1 MLTETPAGQFEPGLS
16 ESDNRNHCHPQGPIP
31 NDSGSD
37 SRSRI
42 RRLPPKFRL
51 QRVFCLI
58 GPPPRRP
65 ARKKENIMSRDLSKV
80 RNIGIAAHI
89 DAGKTTVSER
99 ILYYTGKIHKMGEV
113 HEGTAVMDFDE
124 EEQKRGI
131 TINSAATTCP
141 WDRNGERYTIN
152 LIDTPG
158 HVDFTA
164 EVERSL
170 RVLDGAV
177 AVFDGKE
184 GVEAQS
190 ETVWRQATKYNV
202 PRICFVNKMD
212 KLGADFDFSF
222 NSIIERLGAPAVAV
236 QIPIGQSNT
245 FKGIIDLLRGVAIYY
260 KLDDDKDKGKTMVEK
275 PIPPEEQERFEKW
288 KHQLIEKVAETDDA
302 LTEKYLNGEEISDAE
317 LRAALRK
324 ATISFKLHPVFTG
337 SALKYVG
344 VQRLLDGV
352 VDYLP
357 SPMDVPAIKGHDLK
371 DPEKILERHSN
382 PDEPFSALAF
392 KIVSDQHGDLTY
404 IRVYS
409 GRLEKGSRVLN
420 ANRGKRE
427 NISRMFQMH
436 AADRIPIDVAE
447 AGDIVACIG
456 IKDALTGDTLCD
468 QDHPIILE
476 RPTFPEPVISMSIE
490 PKTAADKQKL
500 GEALTTLKREDP
512 TFRANYDD
520 ETGQTI
526 IAGMGELHLEILGMR
541 LTRDHKVDV
550 IVGKPKVA
558 YKETI
563 TKTVHNVRGKH
574 VKQSGGRGQYGDCSI
589 NLEPFDGTG
598 VDADTLKK
606 WNWAD
611 GIAFENKIF
620 GGSIPKEY
628 IPSIEYGCR
637 MAAKTGV
644 LASYPLINAK
654 ITLVDG
660 SYHQVDSSQ
669 IAFELAGQLAFRD
682 ACSKAGLTLLEP
694 IMKVV
699 VTTPEDFVGNVTGD
713 LNRRRGLIVN
723 SEQRGNTRVVEAEV
737 PLSEMFG
744 YTTELRSMS
753 TGRASSVMEP
763 LKYAPVPTSVRNA
776 ILEEVG

>member
-1 MLTETPAGQFEPGLS
+1 MA
-16 ESDNRNHCHPQGPIP
+16 
-31 NDSGSD
+31 
-37 SRSRI
+37 
-42 RRLPPKFRL
+42 
-51 QRVFCLI
+51 
-58 GPPPRRP
+58 
-65 ARKKENIMSRDLSKV
+65 RDLTKI

-141 WDRNGERYTIN
+141 WDRNGESYTIN

-202 PRICFVNKMD
+202 PRVCFVNKMD
-212 KLGADFDFSF
+212 KMGADFDFSF
-222 NSIIERLGAPAVAV
+222 NSILERLGAPAVAV
-236 QIPIGQSNT
+236 QIPIGQSST
-245 FKGIIDLLRGVAIYY
+245 FAGIIDLIRGVAIYY
-260 KLDDDKDKGKTMVEK
+260 NLKDDKDKGKTMIEK
-275 PIPPEEQERFEKW
+275 PIPEDEKERFEKW
-288 KHQLIEKVAETDDA
+288 RHILEEKAAELDDA
-302 LTEKYLNGEEISDAE
+302 LTEKYLNGEPLTDPEIRS
-317 LRAALRK
+317 ALRK
-324 ATISFKLHPVFTG
+324 GTIAFKCHPVFCG

-352 VDYLP
+352 IDYLP
-357 SPMDVPAIKGHDLK
+357 SPMDLTTFKGHDMK
-371 DPEKILERHSN
+371 DPDKEIIRHSN
-382 PDEPFSALAF
+382 PDEPFCGLAF

-404 IRVYS
+404 VRVYS
-409 GRLEKGSRVLN
+409 GKLVKGSRVLN
-420 ANRGKRE
+420 STRNKRE

-436 AADRIPIDVAE
+436 AADRNPIEVAE

-456 IKDALTGDTLCD
+456 VKEALTGDTLCD

-476 RPTFPEPVISMSIE
+476 KPTFPEPVIGMSVE

-512 TFRANYDD
+512 TFHANYDE

-526 IAGMGELHLEILGMR
+526 IAGMGELHLEILR
-541 LTRDHKVDV
+541 NKLTRDMKVEV

-563 TKTVHNVRGKH
+563 TKAAEARGKH
-574 VKQSGGRGQYGDCSI
+574 VKQSGGRGQFGDATI
-589 NLEPFDGTG
+589 RIEPFNGIDPSTG
-598 VDADTLKK
+598 QPFEADVLKK
-606 WNWAD
+606 
-611 GIAFENKIF
+611 
-620 GGSIPKEY
+620 
-628 IPSIEYGCR
+628 
-637 MAAKTGV
+637 
-644 LASYPLINAK
+644 L
-654 ITLVDG
+654 
-660 SYHQVDSSQ
+660 
-669 IAFELAGQLAFRD
+669 
-682 ACSKAGLTLLEP
+682 
-694 IMKVV
+694 
-699 VTTPEDFVGNVTGD
+699 
-713 LNRRRGLIVN
+713 
-723 SEQRGNTRVVEAEV
+723 
-737 PLSEMFG
+737 
-744 YTTELRSMS
+744 
-753 TGRASSVMEP
+753 
-763 LKYAPVPTSVRNA
+763 
-776 ILEEVG
+776 

>member
-1 MLTETPAGQFEPGLS
+1 MA
-16 ESDNRNHCHPQGPIP
+16 
-31 NDSGSD
+31 
-37 SRSRI
+37 
-42 RRLPPKFRL
+42 
-51 QRVFCLI
+51 
-58 GPPPRRP
+58 
-65 ARKKENIMSRDLSKV
+65 RDLSKI

-99 ILYYTGKIHKMGEV
+99 VLYYTGKIHKMGEV

-141 WDRNGERYTIN
+141 WTRNGESYTIN

-202 PRICFVNKMD
+202 PRVCFVNKMD

-222 NSIIERLGAPAVAV
+222 NSILERLGAPAVAV

-245 FKGIIDLLRGVAIYY
+245 FKGIIDLIRGVAVYY
-260 KLDDDKDKGKTMVEK
+260 NLTDEKDKGKTMIEK
-275 PIPPEEQERFEKW
+275 PIPDDEKERYEKW
-288 KHQLIEKVAETDDA
+288 RHTLEEKAAELDDH
-302 LTEKYLNGEEISDAE
+302 LTEKYLNGEPLTEQEI
-317 LRAALRK
+317 RAALRK
-324 ATISFKLHPVFTG
+324 GTIAFKCHPVFCG

-352 VDYLP
+352 IDYLP
-357 SPMDVPAIKGHDLK
+357 SPMDITTFKGHDVK
-371 DPEKILERHSN
+371 DPDKEIERHSN
-382 PDEPFSALAF
+382 PDEPFCGLAF

-404 IRVYS
+404 VRVYS
-409 GRLEKGSRVLN
+409 GKLEKGSRVLN
-420 ANRGKRE
+420 STRNKRE

-436 AADRIPIDVAE
+436 AADRNPIDVAE

-456 IKDALTGDTLCD
+456 VKEALTGDTLCD
-468 QDHPIILE
+468 PDHPIILE
-476 RPTFPEPVISMSIE
+476 KPTFPEPVISMSIE

-512 TFRANYDD
+512 TFRANYDE

-526 IAGMGELHLEILGMR
+526 IAGMGELHLEILRMR

-563 TKTVHNVRGKH
+563 TKTALNIRGKH
-574 VKQSGGRGQYGDCSI
+574 VKQSGGRGQYGDCTI
-589 NLEPFDGTG
+589 NIEPFDGIDHATG
-598 VDADTLKK
+598 QPLDAETLKK
-606 WNWAD
+606 VAWKD
-611 GIAFENKIF
+611 GIAFENKVF
-620 GGSIPKEY
+620 GGAIPKEY
-628 IPSIEYGCR
+628 IPSVEYGVR

-644 LASYPLINAK
+644 LASYPMINAK
-654 ITLVDG
+654 ITLIDG

-669 IAFELAGQLAFRD
+669 IAFELAGQLAFRE
-682 ACSKAGLTLLEP
+682 ACSKAGMTLLEP

-713 LNRRRGLIVN
+713 LNRRRGVILN
-723 SEQRGNTRVVEAEV
+723 SEQRGNTRIVEAEV

-753 TGRASSVMEP
+753 TGRASSAMEP
-763 LKYAPVPTSVRNA
+763 LKYAPVPTNVRNA